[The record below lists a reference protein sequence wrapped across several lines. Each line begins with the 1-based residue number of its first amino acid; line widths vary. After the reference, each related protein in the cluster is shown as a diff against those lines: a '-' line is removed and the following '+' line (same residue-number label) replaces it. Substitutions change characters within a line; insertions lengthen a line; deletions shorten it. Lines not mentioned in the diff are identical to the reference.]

1 MSITIY
7 GELYSSKNSKRIV
20 YFGNKPALISSKAYL
35 SSIKPIERQLILNKY
50 KWLKEIENASKPL
63 KIGFFL
69 YRKTKRAFDW
79 LNIGQGISDLMVKCG
94 WLEDDNVNEYIP
106 VFCGWD
112 IDKNNPRTEI
122 FLIKNQ

>member
-1 MSITIY
+1 MIVIY

-20 YFGNKPALISSKAYL
+20 KFGNKMALIPSKAYM
-35 SSIKPIERQLILNKY
+35 SSIKPIETQLCLNRY

-63 KIGFFL
+63 KVGFKI
-69 YRKTKRAFDW
+69 YRKTKRMWDW
-79 LNIGQGISDLMVKCG
+79 LNIGQGI
-94 WLEDDNVNEYIP
+94 NVYEYIP
-106 VFCGWD
+106 VFCGWE